1 MVYHIKP
8 FFFLHHVLLY
18 TGYDLTLMYISCK

>member
-8 FFFLHHVLLY
+8 LVLFHHMLLY
-18 TGYDLTLMYISCK
+18 MGYDLTLMYISCK